1 MRSYTLLLVIT
12 LIFIV
17 GIWLTVDLQPVISGR
32 RPVPTEF
39 DINKSKRKEFKNQ
52 RKEYIK
58 NMHRSH
64 PDMDWE
70 KMDAESRRIRTD
82 KVREIRQNL
91 FYTGDLNPQNKLT
104 ENISRDFS

>member
-1 MRSYTLLLVIT
+1 MKRYALLIVIT

-17 GIWLTVDLQPVISGR
+17 GIWLTDDVQQVISGR

-70 KMDAESRRIRTD
+70 
-82 KVREIRQNL
+82 
-91 FYTGDLNPQNKLT
+91 
-104 ENISRDFS
+104 